1 MSNKQELTP
10 KELAAQADALLAA
23 ADAAEKAGDSKKT
36 EVPRL
41 DDKQVAALPAA
52 SWLAGNEK
60 LRELLAKGKK
70 KGKPKKE
77 KKPKKQK
84 EPKEPSVPEK
94 PGKRISP
101 KSIVVVVLFA
111 ATVFGGI
118 FLSIS
123 LFAGELRMQSAKEAF
138 ESEGIM
144 ADVAYNGREGLA
156 KFHENDYDLILLDL
170 KMPLMTGEELL
181 KVIRSE
187 NPYIE
192 IIVYTNFTEYG
203 DIKKLINLG
212 INGYVNKGAEAELDE
227 LIDIVKSKLEPLGV
241 ENTQRLL
248 QSTVE
253 IRG

>member
-1 MSNKQELTP
+1 MYNI
-10 KELAAQADALLAA
+10 LLVE
-23 ADAAEKAGDSKKT
+23 DERETAE
-36 EVPRL
+36 
-41 DDKQVAALPAA
+41 
-52 SWLAGNEK
+52 
-60 LRELLAKGKK
+60 
-70 KGKPKKE
+70 
-77 KKPKKQK
+77 
-84 EPKEPSVPEK
+84 SV
-94 PGKRISP
+94 
-101 KSIVVVVLFA
+101 
-111 ATVFGGI
+111 
-118 FLSIS
+118 
-123 LFAGELRMQSAKEAF
+123 KEAF
-138 ESEGIM
+138 ELEGIM

-170 KMPLMTGEELL
+170 KMPLMTGKELL

>member
-1 MSNKQELTP
+1 MYNI
-10 KELAAQADALLAA
+10 LLVE
-23 ADAAEKAGDSKKT
+23 DERETAE
-36 EVPRL
+36 
-41 DDKQVAALPAA
+41 
-52 SWLAGNEK
+52 
-60 LRELLAKGKK
+60 
-70 KGKPKKE
+70 
-77 KKPKKQK
+77 
-84 EPKEPSVPEK
+84 SV
-94 PGKRISP
+94 
-101 KSIVVVVLFA
+101 
-111 ATVFGGI
+111 
-118 FLSIS
+118 
-123 LFAGELRMQSAKEAF
+123 KEAF
-138 ESEGIM
+138 ELEGIM

-187 NPYIE
+187 NPYIG

-203 DIKKLINLG
+203 DIKKVINLG